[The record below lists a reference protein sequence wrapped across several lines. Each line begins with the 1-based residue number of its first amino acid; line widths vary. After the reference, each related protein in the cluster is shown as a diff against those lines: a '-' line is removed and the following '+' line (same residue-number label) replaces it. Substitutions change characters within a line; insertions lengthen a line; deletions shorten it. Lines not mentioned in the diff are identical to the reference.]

1 MFTIFNVF
9 VRKIEQDTVI
19 RFTAND
25 VASSESFTAEHQQ
38 SNQPLLNSVPNSE
51 FDSSSIMTSSSNG
64 TVTDDCNQH
73 ESIADNS
80 LFSIEEEKDSPK
92 PNRKMGVAIAVI
104 ESKYIDLDLL

>member
-1 MFTIFNVF
+1 MYLF
-9 VRKIEQDTVI
+9 RKIEQDTVI
-19 RFTAND
+19 HFTAND

-80 LFSIEEEKDSPK
+80 EEEKDSPK